1 MFATAGLHL
10 LGQAPGA
17 KVHPPGQLISDDL
30 TEIFERFNKDYITQ
44 YGNTLS
50 TKTAGADYDDSYLGY
65 SVAVGDFNQ
74 DNKEDYVT
82 GVPRG
87 NKALGYVN
95 IFSGTNMVSM
105 VNFTGS
111 QMAAYFG
118 HSVAASDVNSDG
130 LVDLL
135 VGAPL
140 FMDRGL
146 DGKLREVGQVSVYLG
161 RGGFSF
167 QTPQLLTGSEVYA
180 RYGSVIAAVGDLDRD
195 GYNDVAIS
203 APYGGP
209 NNNGLVYIH
218 NGLPSGID
226 PTPSQVLRGKWASS
240 YMPAS
245 FGYSMTGNIDIDQNG
260 YPDLIVGAFGADKA
274 VLY

>member
-1 MFATAGLHL
+1 
-10 LGQAPGA
+10 
-17 KVHPPGQLISDDL
+17 
-30 TEIFERFNKDYITQ
+30 
-44 YGNTLS
+44 
-50 TKTAGADYDDSYLGY
+50 
-65 SVAVGDFNQ
+65 
-74 DNKEDYVT
+74 
-82 GVPRG
+82 
-87 NKALGYVN
+87 VN
-95 IFSGTNMVSM
+95 IFSGANMVSM

-195 GYNDVAIS
+195 GYNVFLSLMSSVLFCPPPPDVAIS

-209 NNNGLVYIH
+209 NHNGLVYIH

-260 YPDLIVGAFGADKA
+260 YPGKHTCIKRPSKELACCWE
-274 VLY
+274 